1 MKNNTI
7 HQPSGTP
14 AWENAGGKPGR
25 GTEVRATSVRS
36 SFISLAVLCGAAT
49 VLLLAARSCQQAA
62 AGGLSAAAGSTA
74 RVVESAG
81 RALGSVFGGQ
91 VTVSNSGV
99 VSVPGDISELAVL
112 RSDTAVVGKFTKTR
126 AFGWFRSTLVV
137 TGHYRGKIGIDLGAV
152 KGRLDPDTRALEL
165 ELPRCEVLSVEL
177 LDLEHIYSD
186 DWFLNRLT
194 TEQTVDLARRNA
206 VQARS
211 QLDNPELLRAA
222 DKRLRKA
229 LREAL
234 EPAGI
239 TLKIKEPAG

>member
-1 MKNNTI
+1 MTALRN
-7 HQPSGTP
+7 
-14 AWENAGGKPGR
+14 
-25 GTEVRATSVRS
+25 SVV
-36 SFISLAVLCGAAT
+36 SLAALCGAAG
-49 VLLLAARSCQQAA
+49 VLLFAAKSCQQAA
-62 AGGLSAAAGSTA
+62 AEGTA
-74 RVVESAG
+74 SVVEATG
-81 RALGSVFGGQ
+81 DALGSVFGAR
-91 VTVSNSGV
+91 VTITSNGV
-99 VSVPGDISELAVL
+99 VCVPGEIRELAVL
-112 RSDTAVVGKFTKTR
+112 RSDTSVTGKNVTTWL
-126 AFGWFRSTLVV
+126 FGWFPSTLVV
-137 TGHYRGKIGIDLGAV
+137 TGQYRGKVGIDLDKV
-152 KGRLDPDTRALEL
+152 KGRLDPDTRTLEL